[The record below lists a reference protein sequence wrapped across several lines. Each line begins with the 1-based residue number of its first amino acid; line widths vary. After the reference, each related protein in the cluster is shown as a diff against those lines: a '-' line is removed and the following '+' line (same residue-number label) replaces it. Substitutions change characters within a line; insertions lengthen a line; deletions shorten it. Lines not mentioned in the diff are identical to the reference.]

1 MKRRLFR
8 WHRFGLSE
16 SLDSTVEVH
25 SLSQMISFILKDF
38 PADNYLHNIRIST
51 DHLNDSDRC
60 GKEWEERHYVLA
72 DFEEYTGQC
81 IGYCNFIA
89 DATPQELLEEAIKI
103 ATSQHAGQVD
113 KGGMPYILHPLRVM
127 MSVQRQCAI
136 ERADKR
142 YWNMCIASVLHDV
155 IEDTTTTYE
164 ELSEHGFDKEVIN
177 LLTILTK
184 QPDEEYA
191 DYITRITESGNRQAL
206 TIKLADLRD
215 NMDEERLNQPLS
227 DADKNR
233 LDRYRKAFEKLEAKL
248 SICVFLKETKDKS
261 FETK

>member
-1 MKRRLFR
+1 MKIRLFR

-16 SLDSTVEVH
+16 SLESTVEVH

-38 PADNYLHNIRIST
+38 PADNYLHNIRIGPVNFTYSN
-51 DHLNDSDRC
+51 LY
-60 GKEWEERHYVLA
+60 GKEWEECHHVLA
-72 DFEEYTGQC
+72 DFEGYTGQC

-89 DATPQELLEEAIKI
+89 DTTPQELLEEAIKI
-103 ATSQHAGQVD
+103 ATSQHAGQMD

-127 MSVQRQCAI
+127 MDVQREYAI
-136 ERADKR
+136 ERAYKS
-142 YWNMCIASVLHDV
+142 YWDMCIASVLHDV
-155 IEDTTTTYE
+155 IEDTPITYE
-164 ELSEHGFDKEVIN
+164 ELSSHGFDQEVID

-215 NMDEERLNQPLS
+215 NMDEERLNHPLS

-233 LDRYRKAFEKLEAKL
+233 LNRYRMAFEKLEAVLIK
-248 SICVFLKETKDKS
+248 IDTFKRK
-261 FETK
+261 